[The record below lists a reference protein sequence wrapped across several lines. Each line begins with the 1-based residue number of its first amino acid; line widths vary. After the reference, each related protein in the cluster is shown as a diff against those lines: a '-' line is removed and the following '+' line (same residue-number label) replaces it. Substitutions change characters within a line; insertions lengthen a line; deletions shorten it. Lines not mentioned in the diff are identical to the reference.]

1 MKKNTKMYLISAG
14 IVALVIAI
22 ALGITAIKNSEPTQ
36 APIVNDSDT
45 PYAKAER
52 PWEED
57 GAKQPSD
64 YTWEEFNELSPEQQE
79 IFFESFESV
88 EDFDMWME
96 RAQSGEIID
105 DSEPWKVDGAKQ
117 PSDYTWD
124 EFNELSP
131 EQQERFFESF
141 ENAEAFDE
149 WMNRVNPE

>member
-1 MKKNTKMYLISAG
+1 MKKNTKLYLISAG

-45 PYAKAER
+45 PYVKAER

-88 EDFDMWME
+88 EDFDMWM
-96 RAQSGEIID
+96 D
-105 DSEPWKVDGAKQ
+105 
-117 PSDYTWD
+117 
-124 EFNELSP
+124 
-131 EQQERFFESF
+131 
-141 ENAEAFDE
+141 
-149 WMNRVNPE
+149 RVNPE